1 MAGGVLGGNDNLV
14 GVGFD
19 SVGMAGE
26 LGGVALD
33 DVVGGARESLFVE
46 AVLENGALCLLL
58 HL

>member
-1 MAGGVLGGNDNLV
+1 MVGGVLRGNDDLV
-14 GVGFD
+14 GVGLD
-19 SVGMAGE
+19 GVGMAGE

-46 AVLENGALCLLL
+46 TVLEDGPLCLLL